1 MAAVGELVAGVG
13 VPELVDV
20 GVKFPSGFVGERVA
34 ETVDDDCPRAVQM
47 AVRIILAEV
56 DLHFVAFFVWIVRWL
71 WNILHLGR

>member
-1 MAAVGELVAGVG
+1 MAAVGEFVTCID

-34 ETVDDDCPRAVQM
+34 KTVDDDCPRAVQM

-56 DLHFVAFFVWIVRWL
+56 DQHFVAFFVWVVRWL
-71 WNILHLGR
+71 WNILHFGR